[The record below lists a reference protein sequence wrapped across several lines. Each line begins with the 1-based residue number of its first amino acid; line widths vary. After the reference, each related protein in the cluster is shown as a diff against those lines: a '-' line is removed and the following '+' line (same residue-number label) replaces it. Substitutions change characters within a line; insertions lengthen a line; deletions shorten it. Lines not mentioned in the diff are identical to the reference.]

1 MVREHAAVLSDHA
14 FLHTRRRAMSNFE
27 RYLPVHAVIVIGA
40 MYLHGVTLAG
50 VACVASVVL
59 YFYLKIR

>member
-1 MVREHAAVLSDHA
+1 MHDFE
-14 FLHTRRRAMSNFE
+14 NF
-27 RYLPVHAVIVIGA
+27 LPVHAVIVIGA

-59 YFYLKIR
+59 YFYLKTR